1 MMDNNLITENKNN
14 TNTNNTTILHEVE
27 MLGKK
32 ELKKEKIIV
41 PKNVRF
47 ISNWEGFELPNKPSI
62 IDKKVPGCGFTEYCL
77 TNNENVVLC
86 SPRKLL
92 LNNKYRQHL
101 GEVFYVENKL
111 DQDETVDKDLEKF
124 TKGSTYIPT
133 KHEDE
138 VEERER
144 VNILNSL
151 KAEIEQYI
159 NSRVFNA
166 KPVKLLVTYDSFKIV
181 KEVLKGL
188 GTLQNYRIVVDE
200 FQSIFTDS
208 RFKADTEIEFLA
220 FLQGI
225 DKVNFV
231 SATPMIDEYLIEMD
245 EFCNLPYYELDWE
258 TEDPTRLMK
267 PDLKVR
273 TCKSINDI
281 SYKIIQTY
289 LNHDFE
295 KFNYKDE
302 DGKITE
308 IESREV
314 VFFVNSVSNI
324 LGIIKKSNLKPEQ
337 CNILVA
343 NTPDNAK
350 KLKRRLGKD
359 WVIGDVPI
367 KGEEHKMFTFC
378 TRTVY
383 LGADFYSTNARTIIL
398 SDANVE
404 TLSVDISLDLPQILG
419 RQRNIE
425 NPWRN
430 HAEFYY
436 KTNNKVYSKKEF
448 DEYIAKKLKKTDEL
462 LDVYKTTNES
472 NRTTLAEKYKKD
484 TVASNYK
491 DDYVSVNEHTGRVP
505 VPCLNKL
512 VLISEKRA
520 FDIQQVDYKDR
531 FSVFNALERENLIL
545 NNTKILVNE
554 FLANFN
560 HYTIFDSKL
569 KYLCEFIEETKLDI
583 VLDYIPL
590 TYKNYYNSIGPE
602 RCKAF
607 SYRKFKLDEELA
619 LQKFDVNNM
628 IPEIHN
634 MFKVGEIYSLADIKE
649 KLKQIYSTNNYN
661 KTAKATDIEFY
672 FDISDC
678 SRKVEGKKVKCY
690 RILNKKR
697 NDLFS

>member
-1 MMDNNLITENKNN
+1 MTEENLITENN
-14 TNTNNTTILHEVE
+14 TNTNNTISHEVE

-133 KHEDE
+133 KLEDE

-159 NSRVFNA
+159 NSRIFNA

-273 TCKSINDI
+273 TCKSINDV

-302 DGKITE
+302 NGRIVE
-308 IESREV
+308 VESREV

-359 WVIGDVPI
+359 WCIGDVPI

-436 KTNNKVYSKKEF
+436 KTNNKIYSKEDF
-448 DEYIAKKLKKTDEL
+448 DEYVAKKLKKTENL
-462 LDVYKTTNES
+462 LNVYKTTDDVNKLD
-472 NRTTLAEKYKKD
+472 LAEKYKKD

-491 DDYVSVNEHTGRVP
+491 DDYVSVNEHAGKVP
-505 VPCLNKL
+505 IPCLNKL

-545 NNTKILVNE
+545 DNTKILVNE
-554 FLANFN
+554 FLINFN

-569 KYLCEFIEETKLDI
+569 KYLCEFIEDTKLDI

-607 SYRKFKLDEELA
+607 SYQKSKLEKELA
-619 LQKFDVNNM
+619 LQKFEVNNM

-634 MFKVGEIYSLADIKE
+634 TFKVGEIYSLADIKE

-690 RILNKKR
+690 KILNKKIEYTE
-697 NDLFS
+697 

>member
-1 MMDNNLITENKNN
+1 MKKTNLEQNIL
-14 TNTNNTTILHEVE
+14 TTISHEAE

-111 DQDETVDKDLEKF
+111 DQDETVDKDLEKVTRAALIPI
-124 TKGSTYIPT
+124 TKL
-133 KHEDE
+133 EDE

-258 TEDPTRLMK
+258 TEDPTRLIT

-273 TCKSINDI
+273 SCRSVNEPA
-281 SYKIIQTY
+281 YNIIQSY
-289 LNHDFE
+289 LSHDFE
-295 KFNYKDE
+295 KFNFKDDE
-302 DGKITE
+302 GNIKE
-308 IESREV
+308 IESKEV

-359 WVIGDVPI
+359 WAIGDVPI

-436 KTNNKVYSKKEF
+436 KTNNEVYSKEEF
-448 DEYIAKKLKKTDEL
+448 DEYVENKIKKTETL
-462 LDVYKTTNES
+462 LNIYKTTENI
-472 NRTTLAEKYKKD
+472 NKVTLAEKYKE
-484 TVASNYK
+484 AISISNYK
-491 DDYVSVNEHTGRVP
+491 FDYISVNEHTGKVP
-505 VPCLNKL
+505 IPCLNKL

-531 FSVFNALERENLIL
+531 FSVFNALEKENLLPDNTSTLISDFINKF
-545 NNTKILVNE
+545 NN
-554 FLANFN
+554 
-560 HYTIFDSKL
+560 KL
-569 KYLCEFIEETKLDI
+569 TQFSQKMRYLCEFIEETKLDI
-583 VLDYIPL
+583 VLDSVPL
-590 TYKNYYNSIGPE
+590 TYKNYYLSIGPD

-607 SYRKFKLDEELA
+607 CYHKNELEKELV
-619 LQKFDVNNM
+619 LQKFEVNNM

-634 MFKVGEIYSLADIKE
+634 TFKIGEVYSLADIKE
-649 KLKQIYSTNNYN
+649 MLKKIYTSFSYTKN
-661 KTAKATDIEFY
+661 AKATDIEDY
-672 FDISDC
+672 YEVEKC
-678 SRKVEGKKVKCY
+678 TKV
-690 RILNKKR
+690 IDKKR
-697 NDLFS
+697 IVCYKLNNIKYDLFNKID

>member
-1 MMDNNLITENKNN
+1 MTEENLITENN
-14 TNTNNTTILHEVE
+14 TNTNNTISHEVE

-133 KHEDE
+133 KLEDE

-159 NSRVFNA
+159 NSRIFKA

-181 KEVLKGL
+181 KEVLKRL

-273 TCKSINDI
+273 TCRSVNEPAYD
-281 SYKIIQTY
+281 IIQTY

-302 DGKITE
+302 SGKITE
-308 IESREV
+308 IESKEV

-359 WVIGDVPI
+359 WCIGDVPI

-436 KTNNKVYSKKEF
+436 KSSNKEF
-448 DEYIAKKLKKTDEL
+448 SKEEFDKYVEKKIKKTENL
-462 LDVYKTTNES
+462 LNVYKTTDDVNKLD
-472 NRTTLAEKYKKD
+472 LAEKYKE
-484 TVASNYK
+484 AISISNYK
-491 DDYVSVNEHTGRVP
+491 FDYISVNGHTGKVP
-505 VPCLNKL
+505 IPCLNKL

-531 FSVFNALERENLIL
+531 FSVFNALEKENLLPDNTSTLISEFINKF
-545 NNTKILVNE
+545 NN
-554 FLANFN
+554 
-560 HYTIFDSKL
+560 KL
-569 KYLCEFIEETKLDI
+569 SQFSQKMKYLCEFIEETKLDV
-583 VLDYIPL
+583 VLESVPL
-590 TYKNYYNSIGPE
+590 TYKNYYNSIGPD

-607 SYRKFKLDEELA
+607 RYHKSELEKELA
-619 LQKFDVNNM
+619 LQKFEVNNM
-628 IPEIHN
+628 VPEIHN
-634 MFKVGEIYSLADIKE
+634 TFKVGEVYSLADIKE
-649 KLKQIYSTNNYN
+649 KLKQIYSTYAYN
-661 KTAKATDIEFY
+661 KTAKATDLEFY

-690 RILNKKR
+690 RILNKKIEYK
-697 NDLFS
+697 D

>member
-1 MMDNNLITENKNN
+1 MIEDNLITENN
-14 TNTNNTTILHEVE
+14 TNTNNTISHEVE

-111 DQDETVDKDLEKF
+111 DQDETVDRDLEKV
-124 TKGSTYIPT
+124 TKAALIPIT
-133 KHEDE
+133 KLEDE

-159 NSRVFNA
+159 NSRIFKA

-208 RFKADTEIEFLA
+208 RFKANTEIEFLA

-273 TCKSINDI
+273 TCRSVNEPAYD
-281 SYKIIQTY
+281 IIQTY

-302 DGKITE
+302 SGKITE
-308 IESREV
+308 IESKEV

-359 WVIGDVPI
+359 WCIGDVPI

-436 KTNNKVYSKKEF
+436 KSSNKEF
-448 DEYIAKKLKKTDEL
+448 SKEEFDKYVEKKIKKTENL
-462 LDVYKTTNES
+462 LNVYKTTDDVNKLD
-472 NRTTLAEKYKKD
+472 LAEKYKE
-484 TVASNYK
+484 AISISNYK
-491 DDYVSVNEHTGRVP
+491 FDYISVNGHTGKVP

-531 FSVFNALERENLIL
+531 FSVFNALEKENLLPDNTSTLISGFINKF
-545 NNTKILVNE
+545 NN
-554 FLANFN
+554 
-560 HYTIFDSKL
+560 KL
-569 KYLCEFIEETKLDI
+569 TQFSQKMKYLCEFIEATKLDV
-583 VLDYIPL
+583 VLESVPL
-590 TYKNYYNSIGPE
+590 TYKNYYNSIGPD

-607 SYRKFKLDEELA
+607 RYHKSELEKELA
-619 LQKFDVNNM
+619 LQKFEVNNM

-634 MFKVGEIYSLADIKE
+634 TFKVGEIYSLADIKE

-678 SRKVEGKKVKCY
+678 SRKVEGKKIKCY
-690 RILNKKR
+690 KILNKKIEYKIE
-697 NDLFS
+697 

>member
-1 MMDNNLITENKNN
+1 MIEDNLITENNN
-14 TNTNNTTILHEVE
+14 TNTNNTISHEVE

-133 KHEDE
+133 KLEDE

-159 NSRVFNA
+159 NSRIFNA

-295 KFNYKDE
+295 KFNFKD
-302 DGKITE
+302 DKGNIKE
-308 IESREV
+308 IESKEV

-359 WVIGDVPI
+359 WSIGDVPI

-436 KTNNKVYSKKEF
+436 KINNKVYNKEEF
-448 DEYIAKKLKKTDEL
+448 DEYVEKKLKKTEAL
-462 LDVYKTTNES
+462 LRSYNDVKS
-472 NRTTLAEKYKKD
+472 SSDRVDLAEKYKKD
-484 TVASNYK
+484 TIASNYK
-491 DDYVSVNEHTGRVP
+491 DDYVSVNEHAGKVP
-505 VPCLNKL
+505 IPCLNKL

-531 FSVFNALERENLIL
+531 FSVFNALEREGMISSNDITNFLSEFNNQKSFYDKMKMLCNSEL
-545 NNTKILVNE
+545 NKD
-554 FLANFN
+554 
-560 HYTIFDSKL
+560 TIITL
-569 KYLCEFIEETKLDI
+569 
-583 VLDYIPL
+583 LDYIPL
-590 TYKNYYNSIGPE
+590 TYKTFYLSLGPE
-602 RCKAF
+602 RCKALG
-607 SYRKFKLDEELA
+607 YNKTYLDRELA
-619 LQKFDVNNM
+619 LQKFEVNNM

-634 MFKVGEIYSLADIKE
+634 TFKVGEIYSLADIKE
-649 KLKQIYSTNNYN
+649 KLKQIYSTNNYK

-672 FDISDC
+672 FDIEKAYK
-678 SRKVEGKKVKCY
+678 KVEEKSIKCY
-690 RILNKKR
+690 KILNKKR
-697 NDLFS
+697 DDLFS

>member
-1 MMDNNLITENKNN
+1 MTEENLITENN
-14 TNTNNTTILHEVE
+14 TNTNNTISHEVE

-77 TNNENVVLC
+77 TNSENVVLC

-133 KHEDE
+133 KLEDE

-159 NSRVFNA
+159 NSRIFNA

-225 DKVNFV
+225 NKFNFV

-267 PDLKVR
+267 PDLKIR

-302 DGKITE
+302 TGKITE

-359 WVIGDVPI
+359 WTIGDVPI

-436 KTNNKVYSKKEF
+436 KTNNKIYSKEDF
-448 DEYIAKKLKKTDEL
+448 DEYVAKKLKKTEEL
-462 LDVYKTTNES
+462 LDVYKTANES
-472 NRTTLAEKYKKD
+472 NRTTLAEKYKRD
-484 TVASNYK
+484 TISSNYK
-491 DDYVSVNEHTGRVP
+491 FDYVSVNEHTGKVP

-545 NNTKILVNE
+545 DNTKILVNE
-554 FLANFN
+554 FLINFN

-569 KYLCEFIEETKLDI
+569 KYLCEFIEETKLEV

-607 SYRKFKLDEELA
+607 SYRKSKLERELA
-619 LQKFDVNNM
+619 LQKFEVNNM

-634 MFKVGEIYSLADIKE
+634 TFKEGEIYSLADIKE

-672 FDISDC
+672 FDINSC
-678 SRKVEGKKVKCY
+678 SRRVEGKLIKCY
-690 RILNKKR
+690 KILNKKIEYKI
-697 NDLFS
+697 D

>member
-1 MMDNNLITENKNN
+1 MTEENLITENNTNINN
-14 TNTNNTTILHEVE
+14 TISHEVE

-133 KHEDE
+133 KLEDE

-159 NSRVFNA
+159 NSRIFNA

-302 DGKITE
+302 NGRIVE
-308 IESREV
+308 VESREV

-359 WVIGDVPI
+359 WCIGDVPI

-436 KTNNKVYSKKEF
+436 KTNNKIYSKEDF
-448 DEYIAKKLKKTDEL
+448 DEYVAKKLKKTENL
-462 LDVYKTTNES
+462 LNVYKTTDDVNKLD
-472 NRTTLAEKYKKD
+472 LAEKYKKD

-491 DDYVSVNEHTGRVP
+491 DDYVSVNEHTGKVP
-505 VPCLNKL
+505 IPCLNKL

-545 NNTKILVNE
+545 DNTKILVNE
-554 FLANFN
+554 FLINFN

-569 KYLCEFIEETKLDI
+569 KYLCEFIEDTKLDI

-607 SYRKFKLDEELA
+607 SYQKSKLEKELA
-619 LQKFDVNNM
+619 LQKFEVNNM

-634 MFKVGEIYSLADIKE
+634 TFKVGEIYSLADIKE
-649 KLKQIYSTNNYN
+649 KLKQIYSTYTYN

-690 RILNKKR
+690 KILNKKIEYTE
-697 NDLFS
+697 

>member
-1 MMDNNLITENKNN
+1 MITDNNLITENN
-14 TNTNNTTILHEVE
+14 TNTNNTISHEVE

-41 PKNVRF
+41 PRDVRF

-77 TNNENVVLC
+77 TNDENVVLC

-133 KHEDE
+133 KFEDE
-138 VEERER
+138 VDERER

-181 KEVLKGL
+181 KEVLKEL

-295 KFNYKDE
+295 KFNFKDE
-302 DGKITE
+302 TGKITE

-436 KTNNKVYSKKEF
+436 KTNNKVYNKEEF
-448 DEYIAKKLKKTDEL
+448 DEYVAKKLKKTENL
-462 LDVYKTTNES
+462 LENYTVAPNKLD
-472 NRTTLAEKYKKD
+472 LAEKYKRD
-484 TVASNYK
+484 TVSSNYK
-491 DDYVSVNEHTGRVP
+491 FDYVSVNEHAGKVP
-505 VPCLNKL
+505 IPCLNKL

-545 NNTKILVNE
+545 DNTKILVNE
-554 FLANFN
+554 FLINFN

-607 SYRKFKLDEELA
+607 SYRKSKLDKELA
-619 LQKFDVNNM
+619 LQKFEVNNM
-628 IPEIHN
+628 VPEIHN
-634 MFKVGEIYSLADIKE
+634 TFKIGEVYSLANIKE
-649 KLKQIYSTNNYN
+649 LLKKIYISFNYTKN
-661 KTAKATDIEFY
+661 AKASDIENY
-672 FDISDC
+672 YEVEKCMYSI
-678 SRKVEGKKVKCY
+678 EGKRTACL
-690 RILNKKR
+690 RLINKKD
-697 NDLFS
+697 NDIFD

>member
-1 MMDNNLITENKNN
+1 MIEDNLITENN
-14 TNTNNTTILHEVE
+14 TNTNNTISHEVE

-133 KHEDE
+133 KLEDE

-159 NSRVFNA
+159 NSRIFNA

-258 TEDPTRLMK
+258 TEDSTRLMK

-295 KFNYKDE
+295 KFNFKD
-302 DGKITE
+302 DKGNIKE
-308 IESREV
+308 IESKEV

-359 WVIGDVPI
+359 WSIGDVPI

-436 KTNNKVYSKKEF
+436 KINNKVYNKEEF
-448 DEYIAKKLKKTDEL
+448 DEYVEKKLKKTEAL
-462 LDVYKTTNES
+462 LRSYNDVKS
-472 NRTTLAEKYKKD
+472 SSDRVDLAEKYKKD
-484 TVASNYK
+484 TIASNYK
-491 DDYVSVNEHTGRVP
+491 DDYVSVNEHAGKVP
-505 VPCLNKL
+505 IPCLNKL

-531 FSVFNALERENLIL
+531 FSVFNALEREGMISSNDITNFLSEFNNQKSFYDKMKMLCNSEL
-545 NNTKILVNE
+545 NKD
-554 FLANFN
+554 
-560 HYTIFDSKL
+560 TIITL
-569 KYLCEFIEETKLDI
+569 
-583 VLDYIPL
+583 LDYIPL
-590 TYKNYYNSIGPE
+590 TYKTFYLSLGPE
-602 RCKAF
+602 RCKALG
-607 SYRKFKLDEELA
+607 YNKTYLDRELA
-619 LQKFDVNNM
+619 LQKFEVNNM

-634 MFKVGEIYSLADIKE
+634 TFKVGEIYSLADIKE

-672 FDISDC
+672 FDIEKAYK
-678 SRKVEGKKVKCY
+678 KVEEKSIKCY
-690 RILNKKR
+690 KILNKKR
-697 NDLFS
+697 DDLFS

>member
-1 MMDNNLITENKNN
+1 MIEESNQNNLPPIQK
-14 TNTNNTTILHEVE
+14 VE
-27 MLGKK
+27 MIGKRV
-32 ELKKEKIIV
+32 LKKEKIIV

-47 ISNWEGFELPNKPSI
+47 ISNWKGFELPNKPSI
-62 IDKKVPGCGFTEYCL
+62 INKKVPGCGFTEYCL

-92 LNNKYRQHL
+92 LNNKYRQHP

-133 KHEDE
+133 KLEDE

-151 KAEIEQYI
+151 KAGIEQYI
-159 NSRVFNA
+159 NSRIFNA

-181 KEVLKGL
+181 KEVLKNL
-188 GTLQNYRIVVDE
+188 GTLQNYRIVIDE

-289 LNHDFE
+289 LNHEFE
-295 KFNYKDE
+295 KFNFKDE
-302 DGKITE
+302 TGKIVE
-308 IESREV
+308 VESREV

-436 KTNNKVYSKKEF
+436 KTSNKIYSKEEF
-448 DEYIAKKLKKTDEL
+448 DKYVEKKIKKTNSL
-462 LDVYKTTNES
+462 LKAYSDTTEKLD
-472 NRTTLAEKYKKD
+472 LAEKYKE
-484 TVASNYK
+484 VISISNYK
-491 DDYVSVNEHTGRVP
+491 FDYISVNEHTGKVP

-531 FSVFNALERENLIL
+531 FSVFNALEKENLLPDNTSNLISNFIDKF
-545 NNTKILVNE
+545 NN
-554 FLANFN
+554 
-560 HYTIFDSKL
+560 KL
-569 KYLCEFIEETKLDI
+569 TQFSQKMKYLCEFIEETKLDI
-583 VLDYIPL
+583 VLESVPL
-590 TYKNYYNSIGPE
+590 IYKNYYKSIGPD

-607 SYRKFKLDEELA
+607 CYQKNKLDGELA
-619 LQKFDVNNM
+619 LQKFEVNNM

-634 MFKVGEIYSLADIKE
+634 TFKVGEIYSLADIKE
-649 KLKQIYSTNNYN
+649 KLKKIYTSFSYN

-672 FDISDC
+672 FDIEKAYK
-678 SRKVEGKKVKCY
+678 KVEGKSIKCY
-690 RILNKKR
+690 KIINKKIEYKV
-697 NDLFS
+697 D

>member
-1 MMDNNLITENKNN
+1 MIIDNNNLITENNTNINN
-14 TNTNNTTILHEVE
+14 TISHEVE

-133 KHEDE
+133 KLEDE

-151 KAEIEQYI
+151 KTEIEQYI
-159 NSRVFNA
+159 NSRIFNA

-188 GTLQNYRIVVDE
+188 GTLQNYRVVVDE

-258 TEDPTRLMK
+258 TQDPTRLMK

-295 KFNYKDE
+295 KFNFKNDK
-302 DGKITE
+302 GNIKE
-308 IESREV
+308 IESKEV

-350 KLKRRLGKD
+350 KIRRRLGKD
-359 WVIGDVPI
+359 WCIGDVPI

-436 KTNNKVYSKKEF
+436 KTNNKVYSKEDF
-448 DEYIAKKLKKTDEL
+448 DEYVAKKLKKTENL
-462 LDVYKTTNES
+462 LNVYKTTDDVNKLD
-472 NRTTLAEKYKKD
+472 LAEKYKRD
-484 TVASNYK
+484 TVSSNYK
-491 DDYVSVNEHTGRVP
+491 FDYVSVNEHTGKVP
-505 VPCLNKL
+505 IPCLNKL

-531 FSVFNALERENLIL
+531 FSVFNALERKNLIL
-545 NNTKILVNE
+545 DNTKILVNK
-554 FLANFN
+554 FLINFN

-569 KYLCEFIEETKLDI
+569 KYLCEFIEGTKLDI

-607 SYRKFKLDEELA
+607 SYQKSKLEKELA
-619 LQKFDVNNM
+619 LQKFEVNNM

-634 MFKVGEIYSLADIKE
+634 TFKIGEVYSLAGIKE
-649 KLKQIYSTNNYN
+649 MLKKIYISFNYTKN
-661 KTAKATDIEFY
+661 AKASDIESY
-672 FDISDC
+672 YE
-678 SRKVEGKKVKCY
+678 VEKCMYSIGGKRTACL
-690 RILNKKR
+690 RLINKKIEYTE
-697 NDLFS
+697 

>member
-1 MMDNNLITENKNN
+1 MTEENLITENN
-14 TNTNNTTILHEVE
+14 TNTNNTILHEVE

-32 ELKKEKIIV
+32 ELKKGKIIV

-111 DQDETVDKDLEKF
+111 DQDETVDRDLEKV
-124 TKGSTYIPT
+124 TKAALIPIT
-133 KHEDE
+133 RLEDE

-159 NSRVFNA
+159 NSRIFKA

-181 KEVLKGL
+181 KEVLKRL

-273 TCKSINDI
+273 TCRSVNEPAYD
-281 SYKIIQTY
+281 IIQTY

-302 DGKITE
+302 SGKITE
-308 IESREV
+308 IESKEV

-359 WVIGDVPI
+359 WCIGDVPI

-436 KTNNKVYSKKEF
+436 KSSNKEF
-448 DEYIAKKLKKTDEL
+448 SKEEFDKYVEKKIKKTENL
-462 LDVYKTTNES
+462 LNVYKTTDDVNKLD
-472 NRTTLAEKYKKD
+472 LAEKYKE
-484 TVASNYK
+484 AISISNYK
-491 DDYVSVNEHTGRVP
+491 FDYISVNGHTGKVP
-505 VPCLNKL
+505 IPCLNKL

-531 FSVFNALERENLIL
+531 FSVFNALEKENLLPDNTSTLISEFINKF
-545 NNTKILVNE
+545 NN
-554 FLANFN
+554 
-560 HYTIFDSKL
+560 KL
-569 KYLCEFIEETKLDI
+569 SQFSQKMKYLCEFIEETKLDV
-583 VLDYIPL
+583 VLESVPL
-590 TYKNYYNSIGPE
+590 TYKNYYNSIGPD

-607 SYRKFKLDEELA
+607 RYHKSELEKELA
-619 LQKFDVNNM
+619 LQKFEVNNM
-628 IPEIHN
+628 VPEIHN
-634 MFKVGEIYSLADIKE
+634 TFKVGEVYSLADIKE
-649 KLKQIYSTNNYN
+649 KLKQIYSTYAYN
-661 KTAKATDIEFY
+661 KTAKATDLEFY

-690 RILNKKR
+690 RILNKKIEYK
-697 NDLFS
+697 D

>member
-1 MMDNNLITENKNN
+1 MTEENLITENN
-14 TNTNNTTILHEVE
+14 TNTNNTILHEVE

-111 DQDETVDKDLEKF
+111 DQDETVDRDLEKV
-124 TKGSTYIPT
+124 TKAALIPIT
-133 KHEDE
+133 RLEDE

-159 NSRVFNA
+159 NSRIFKA

-181 KEVLKGL
+181 KEVLKRL

-273 TCKSINDI
+273 TCRSVNEPAYD
-281 SYKIIQTY
+281 IIQTY

-302 DGKITE
+302 SGKITE
-308 IESREV
+308 IESKEV

-359 WVIGDVPI
+359 WCIGDVPI

-436 KTNNKVYSKKEF
+436 KSSNKEF
-448 DEYIAKKLKKTDEL
+448 SKEEFDKYVEKKIKKTENL
-462 LDVYKTTNES
+462 LNVYKTTDDVNKLD
-472 NRTTLAEKYKKD
+472 LAEKYKE
-484 TVASNYK
+484 AISISNYK
-491 DDYVSVNEHTGRVP
+491 FDYISVNGHTGKVP
-505 VPCLNKL
+505 IPCLNKL

-531 FSVFNALERENLIL
+531 FSVFNALEKENLLPDNTSTLISEFINKF
-545 NNTKILVNE
+545 NN
-554 FLANFN
+554 
-560 HYTIFDSKL
+560 KL
-569 KYLCEFIEETKLDI
+569 SQFSQKMKYLCEFIEETKLDV
-583 VLDYIPL
+583 VLESVPL
-590 TYKNYYNSIGPE
+590 TYKNYYNSIGPD

-607 SYRKFKLDEELA
+607 RYHKSELEKELA
-619 LQKFDVNNM
+619 LQKFEVNNM
-628 IPEIHN
+628 VPEIHN
-634 MFKVGEIYSLADIKE
+634 TFKVGEVYSLADIKE
-649 KLKQIYSTNNYN
+649 KLKQIYSTYAYN
-661 KTAKATDIEFY
+661 KTAKATDLEFY

-690 RILNKKR
+690 RILNKKIEYK
-697 NDLFS
+697 D

>member
-1 MMDNNLITENKNN
+1 MIEESNQNNLPIQK
-14 TNTNNTTILHEVE
+14 VE
-27 MLGKK
+27 MIGKR

-47 ISNWEGFELPNKPSI
+47 ISNWKGFELPNKPSI
-62 IDKKVPGCGFTEYCL
+62 INKKVPGCGFTEYCL

-92 LNNKYRQHL
+92 LNNKYRQHP

-133 KHEDE
+133 KLEDE

-151 KAEIEQYI
+151 KAGIEQYI
-159 NSRVFNA
+159 NSRIFNA

-181 KEVLKGL
+181 KEVLKNL
-188 GTLQNYRIVVDE
+188 GTLQNYRIVIDE

-258 TEDPTRLMK
+258 TEDPTRLIT

-289 LNHDFE
+289 LNHEFE
-295 KFNYKDE
+295 KFNFKDE
-302 DGKITE
+302 TGKIVE
-308 IESREV
+308 VESREV

-367 KGEEHKMFTFC
+367 KGEEHEMFTFC

-436 KTNNKVYSKKEF
+436 KTNNKVYNKEDF
-448 DEYIAKKLKKTDEL
+448 DEYVEKKLKKTEEL
-462 LDVYKTTNES
+462 LENYTVVPNKV
-472 NRTTLAEKYKKD
+472 TLAEKYKRD
-484 TVASNYK
+484 IVSSNYK
-491 DDYVSVNEHTGRVP
+491 FDYVSVNEHTGKVP

-531 FSVFNALERENLIL
+531 FSVFNALERESMICSNDITDFLSEFNNQKSFYDKMKLLCNNEL
-545 NNTKILVNE
+545 NKDTVITL
-554 FLANFN
+554 
-560 HYTIFDSKL
+560 
-569 KYLCEFIEETKLDI
+569 
-583 VLDYIPL
+583 LDYIPL
-590 TYKNYYNSIGPE
+590 TYKTFYLSLGPE
-602 RCKAF
+602 RCKALG
-607 SYRKFKLDEELA
+607 YNKTLIDRELA
-619 LQKFDVNNM
+619 LQKFDINNM

-634 MFKVGEIYSLADIKE
+634 TFKVGEIYSLADIKE
-649 KLKQIYSTNNYN
+649 KLKKIYSSSNYN

-672 FDISDC
+672 FDISEYTKRVD
-678 SRKVEGKKVKCY
+678 GKKVRCY
-690 RILNKKR
+690 KIINKKIEYK
-697 NDLFS
+697 D

>member
-1 MMDNNLITENKNN
+1 MIKTDKLITENN
-14 TNTNNTTILHEVE
+14 TNTNNTISHEVE

-77 TNNENVVLC
+77 TNSENVVLC

-133 KHEDE
+133 KLEDE
-138 VEERER
+138 VEEKER

-181 KEVLKGL
+181 KEVLKNL

-295 KFNYKDE
+295 KFNFKNDE
-302 DGKITE
+302 GNIKE
-308 IESREV
+308 VESKEV

-436 KTNNKVYSKKEF
+436 KTNNKIYSKEDF
-448 DEYIAKKLKKTDEL
+448 DEYVEKKIEKTNSLLKAYSD
-462 LDVYKTTNES
+462 TTEKIN
-472 NRTTLAEKYKKD
+472 LAEKYKRD
-484 TVASNYK
+484 TVSSNYK
-491 DDYVSVNEHTGRVP
+491 FDYVSVNEHAGKVP
-505 VPCLNKL
+505 IPCLNKL

-531 FSVFNALERENLIL
+531 FTVFKALEREDLLPDNIANLI
-545 NNTKILVNE
+545 NE
-554 FLANFN
+554 FVDKFN
-560 HYTIFDSKL
+560 NESKL
-569 KYLCEFIEETKLDI
+569 FSQRMKYLCEFIESTKITD

-590 TYKNYYNSIGPE
+590 TYKGYYLSIGPE
-602 RCKAF
+602 RCKALG
-607 SYRKFKLDEELA
+607 YNKTDIEKELA
-619 LQKFDVNNM
+619 LQKFEVNNM

-634 MFKVGEIYSLADIKE
+634 TFKVGEVYSLADIKE
-649 KLKQIYSTNNYN
+649 MLKQIYSSFNYTKN
-661 KTAKATDIEFY
+661 AKASDIENY
-672 FDISDC
+672 YE
-678 SRKVEGKKVKCY
+678 VEKCMYSIGGKRTACL
-690 RILNKKR
+690 RLINKKD
-697 NDLFS
+697 NDIFD